1 MIARPITLAFA
12 IGRQIAMLVALASAA
27 VGLSCNRVPL
37 TAPTQSTIQLFST
50 APSVPLN
57 GSVELIA
64 TITEQ
69 AGTPVPDGTLVSF
82 TTTLGRLDPNE
93 TRTNNGKATVKLVAG
108 TQSGTAKVTAFSG
121 AATGG
126 TGDDATAGA
135 SIEIAIGA
143 AAVETIAVRAE
154 PASVPPSGGSVQII
168 AQVLDVSG
176 NLLVGLPVTFS
187 TTAGQLSS
195 SSATSN
201 ANGEA
206 RVTLTTGSA
215 ATVTARAGAK
225 TDDVDVAVGVVSTIG
240 LTATPDAPTVGEP
253 VTFGISITVPEG
265 GSPVKSVRIDFG
277 DGTSA
282 NLGAV
287 SGQTSATHTY
297 EHDGTRT
304 VRVTVTDTAN
314 QTTSAAIVISVQ
326 SLGPVNVTLDFSPAA
341 PHVNQSVTFTATV
354 SPTTVTVEKFE
365 WVFGDG
371 TTRTT
376 TGNETIKSYVSSG
389 TKKVTVTVTATDGS
403 TGSAAA
409 DVVISP

>member
-1 MIARPITLAFA
+1 MASS
-12 IGRQIAMLVALASAA
+12 ASA
-27 VGLSCNRVPL
+27 VTCNRVPL

-57 GSVELIA
+57 GSVDLIA

-82 TTTLGRLDPNE
+82 TTTLGRIEPSE

-108 TQSGTAKVTAFSG
+108 TQSGTATVTAFSG

-126 TGDDATAGA
+126 TGDNATAGA
-135 SIEIAIGA
+135 SIEVAIGA
-143 AAVETIAVRAE
+143 AAAETVAVRAE
-154 PASVPPSGGSVQII
+154 PASVPPSGGSILII
-168 AQVLDVSG
+168 AQVLDESG
-176 NLLVGLPVTFS
+176 NLLSGLPVTFT

-195 SSATSN
+195 SSAVSD

-206 RVTLTTGSA
+206 RVTLSTSTA
-215 ATVTARAGAK
+215 ATVTARAGSA
-225 TDDVDVAVGVVSTIG
+225 TDDVEVAVGTVPTIA

-253 VTFGISITVPEG
+253 VTFGITITVPEG
-265 GSPVKSVRIDFG
+265 GSPVKSVRIEFG
-277 DGTSA
+277 DGDSA

-297 EHDGTRT
+297 DSDGTRT

-314 QTTSAAIVISVQ
+314 QTTSGAIVISVQ
-326 SLGPVNVTLDFSPAA
+326 PSAPVNVTLDFSPAA
-341 PHVNQSVTFTATV
+341 PSVNQSVTFTATV
-354 SPTTVTVEKFE
+354 TPATVTPEKFDWE
-365 WVFGDG
+365 FGDG

-376 TGNETIKSYVSSG
+376 TGNETIKAYTSAG
-389 TKKVTVTVTATDGS
+389 TKKAKVTVTATDGS
-403 TGSAAA
+403 KGTAAA
-409 DVVISP
+409 DVVVGP